1 MHAAVESHRH
11 PREATREIEEKNYQS
26 LADERRPIER
36 VLQAALHLEL
46 GDAEILILD
55 AVPAPLED
63 LNNKQILVLEGPT
76 DPHLRG
82 GAAREG
88 DDLQIEDSISG
99 ERDHRAEQVMLLLI
113 FLALGIIRRMK
124 DQRCRRKQSGVI

>member
-1 MHAAVESHRH
+1 VHAAVESHRH
-11 PREATREIEEKNYQS
+11 PREATREIEEKDYQS
-26 LADERRPIER
+26 RADKWRPIER

-63 LNNKQILVLEGPT
+63 LDNKQILVLEGPT

-88 DDLQIEDSISG
+88 DDLQVEDSISG

-113 FLALGIIRRMK
+113 FLALGMIRRMK
-124 DQRCRRKQSGVI
+124 DQRFMRKQSGVI